1 LGTPSASATNW
12 SSFGAGPPGRQSQET
27 QGVAVRQE
35 MHDQSHDLIA
45 ICASPTMAMPSTP
58 ADIMTGPAR
67 DCGHDSD
74 TARLTVAM
82 RIGCRA
88 AVCSCHVVV
97 TLSGRAGVG
106 AMLHDRQP
114 A

>member
-1 LGTPSASATNW
+1 
-12 SSFGAGPPGRQSQET
+12 
-27 QGVAVRQE
+27 

-97 TLSGRAGVG
+97 TPSGRAGVG

>member
-1 LGTPSASATNW
+1 
-12 SSFGAGPPGRQSQET
+12 
-27 QGVAVRQE
+27 
-35 MHDQSHDLIA
+35 MHDPSHDLIA

-74 TARLTVAM
+74 TARLAVAM
-82 RIGCRA
+82 RIGCGA

-106 AMLHDRQP
+106 RCSTTGRPPLNHHLLGSAPKPSTAPSLLKPFSCCAR
-114 A
+114 

>member
-1 LGTPSASATNW
+1 
-12 SSFGAGPPGRQSQET
+12 
-27 QGVAVRQE
+27 

-74 TARLTVAM
+74 TARLAVAM
-82 RIGCRA
+82 RIGCGA

-114 A
+114 ALNHHLLGSAPKPSKAPSLKPFLCCAR